1 MVLCRGLEG
10 CLYLY
15 SFEGW
20 EKLQLKLESQPLKN
34 KSAQRAFKR
43 MLFASAC
50 EVSFD
55 EEGRILV
62 PQTLVDYAKLK
73 KDVAVI
79 GLGQKI
85 EVWSKNVWAVYE
97 RKHSGTFSRHA
108 ADLDI

>member
-15 SFEGW
+15 SCEGW
-20 EKLQLKLESQPLKN
+20 EKLQVKLESQPLKN

-55 EEGRILV
+55 DEGRILM
-62 PQTLVDYAKLK
+62 PQQLVDYAKLK
-73 KDVAVI
+73 KDVAII
-79 GLGQKI
+79 GMGQKI
-85 EVWSKNVWAVYE
+85 EIWAKAV
-97 RKHSGTFSRHA
+97 
-108 ADLDI
+108 